1 MELLRRALLVGGI
14 LPGLWLLRLAPL
26 DPLLTLEPVD
36 FAAIRK
42 AEAERVPDAQKTER
56 ERRDAEIPLPVYI
69 EEKLQ
74 YNIFS
79 ATGPEWDGI
88 LRSIDELASGPAA
101 GPENTLRRR
110 QARRGDVAPESGA
123 VVPVFFRSDE
133 GPMPAVLD
141 RLGAGGGTTYI
152 SMSRP
157 GEDRHYRVERR
168 TWTRRD
174 FRPGAGFS
182 GRPAPP
188 DFLLYPFRWLGIGS
202 ILAGLAFFAL
212 LPASRAPAGRSR
224 PTAADLSLLAA
235 GLALFAVPLFLVG
248 GSVQAWTQTPWLA
261 APCWFLAG
269 VAVHLFAAPR
279 RHAPEAPPRAAPE
292 WRPLLF
298 LREGLAFL
306 AIAFGPLL
314 FLISASLALWNR

>member
-1 MELLRRALLVGGI
+1 M
-14 LPGLWLLRLAPL
+14 WLLRLAPL
-26 DPLLTLEPVD
+26 DPLLSVEPVD

-42 AEAERVPDAQKTER
+42 AEAERVPDAQKTDR

-79 ATGPEWDGI
+79 ATGPEWERLLGG
-88 LRSIDELASGPAA
+88 IDELGA
-101 GPENTLRRR
+101 GPDARNALRRR
-110 QARRGDVAPESGA
+110 QARGAGAAPGPGSA
-123 VVPVFFRSDE
+123 VPVFFRQDE
-133 GPMPAVLD
+133 EPMSAVLD

-152 SMSRP
+152 SISRP
-157 GEDRHYRVERR
+157 GEDRHYRVSRR
-168 TWTRRD
+168 AWTRKD
-174 FRPGAGFS
+174 FRPGTGFS

-212 LPASRAPAGRSR
+212 LRGSTGPGGRSR
-224 PTAADLSLLAA
+224 PAPADLVFLAA
-235 GLALFAVPLFLVG
+235 GLALFAAPLFLVG
-248 GSVQAWTQTPWLA
+248 GSVQAWTRTPWPA
-261 APCWFLAG
+261 ASCWFLAG

-279 RHAPEAPPRAAPE
+279 LNAPEAPPREVPGG
-292 WRPLLF
+292 RTLLF
-298 LREGLAFL
+298 LREGLVFL

>member
-26 DPLLTLEPVD
+26 DPLLSVEPVD

-79 ATGPEWDGI
+79 ATGPEWERL
-88 LRSIDELASGPAA
+88 LRDIDELGTRADTDSGNALRGRRARGGGAA
-101 GPENTLRRR
+101 P
-110 QARRGDVAPESGA
+110 VAEGF
-123 VVPVFFRSDE
+123 VPVFFRQDE
-133 GPMPAVLD
+133 EPMSAVLD

-152 SMSRP
+152 SISRP

-174 FRPGAGFS
+174 FRPGTGFS

-188 DFLLYPFRWLGIGS
+188 EFLLYPFRWLGIGS

-212 LPASRAPAGRSR
+212 LPGSRAPAGRSR
-224 PTAADLSLLAA
+224 PTAADLFFLVA
-235 GLALFAVPLFLVG
+235 GLALFAAPLFLVG
-248 GSVQAWTQTPWLA
+248 GSVQAWTRTPWLA
-261 APCWFLAG
+261 APCWFLAA

-279 RHAPEAPPRAAPE
+279 RNAPEAPPRAAPE
-292 WRPLLF
+292 WRPFLF
-298 LREGLAFL
+298 LREGLVFL